1 MKIKFYAGPVLL
13 SSMLLVACG
22 GNHESDK
29 NTASDAVLSDSTSI
43 VIDSSSVTDE
53 EHEVSYRLP
62 SALHIAHVFKKSG
75 SSFVPSLLNNTENF
89 HKYNTSNF
97 KRATNFG
104 VYSSDLA
111 YCIFNKQYQESK
123 QYLKACKDV
132 GAYLGLNR
140 AFDSDEHIIERFDKN
155 ITNEDTL
162 IMIVSNIQLKTDVMF
177 EQNKQKHITAVAF
190 AGAWSESTYIASEV
204 YTKDK
209 NKKVLAN
216 LLEQLMLS
224 ETIIKALKHYEKAEP
239 EMAQLLVMIEKINAD
254 FNNIASVKAALEK
267 DEEVDFEKLK
277 VTDAELKAVTE
288 SIHSLRKH
296 IVE

>member
-1 MKIKFYAGPVLL
+1 MKIRFFAVPVLL
-13 SSMLLVACG
+13 SSLFLVSCG
-22 GNHESDK
+22 GNHNDEKSKEMDDLM
-29 NTASDAVLSDSTSI
+29 NDSTSI

-53 EHEVSYRLP
+53 EHEISYNLP

-75 SSFVPSLLNNTENF
+75 STFVPSLLNTPGNTN
-89 HKYNTSNF
+89 KYNTSNY

-140 AFDSDEHIIERFDKN
+140 AFDGDERMVERFDKN

-162 IMIVSNIQLKTDVMF
+162 VMIVSNIQLKTDIMF

-190 AGAWSESTYIASEV
+190 AGAWSESTYLASEV
-204 YTKDK
+204 YAKDK

-224 ETIIKALKHYEKAEP
+224 ETIIKALKHYTNAEP
-239 EMAQLLVMIEKINAD
+239 EMPQLITMIEKINTD
-254 FNNIASVKAALEK
+254 FNSIASVKTAVEK
-267 DEEVDFEKLK
+267 DEEIDFEKLK
-277 VTDAELKAVTE
+277 VTDAELKMVTE
-288 SIHSLRKH
+288 SVKALRKN

>member
-1 MKIKFYAGPVLL
+1 MKIRFFAVPVLL
-13 SSMLLVACG
+13 SSLLLISCG
-22 GNHESDK
+22 DNHNDEK
-29 NTASDAVLSDSTSI
+29 NKEVDDLMNDSTSI

-53 EHEVSYRLP
+53 EHEISYNLP

-75 SSFVPSLLNNTENF
+75 STFVPSLLNNAGNTN
-89 HKYNTSNF
+89 KYNTSNY

-132 GAYLGLNR
+132 GAFLGLNR
-140 AFDSDEHIIERFDKN
+140 AFDGDERMVERFDKN

-162 IMIVSNIQLKTDVMF
+162 VMIVSNIQLKTDIMF

-190 AGAWSESTYIASEV
+190 AGAWSESTYLAAEV
-204 YTKDK
+204 YAKDK

-224 ETIIKALKHYEKAEP
+224 ETIIKALKHYAKAEP
-239 EMAQLLVMIEKINAD
+239 EMPQLIAMIEKINTD
-254 FNNIASVKAALEK
+254 FNGIASVKSAIEK
-267 DEEVDFEKLK
+267 DEEIDFEKLK
-277 VTDAELKAVTE
+277 VTDAELKMVTE
-288 SIHSLRKH
+288 SIKALRKN